1 MLTRHT
7 ARAGWLRLLALGS
20 LVLLSAC
27 ERPPMDTVQHGYRGT
42 GMVQVYNPRIMEGVI
57 EANQPPAPAP
67 APAPDGPKAS
77 EVYQNVK
84 VLGHLSV
91 GDFTNLMVSMTA
103 WVAPPEQ
110 GCNYCHNPA
119 NFADDSLYTKVVA
132 RNMVKMTQT
141 INSDWKNHVAATGV
155 TCFTCHRG
163 QPVPKFVWFKPAPQD
178 KKADFI
184 GNKMA
189 QNTPAASVKLA
200 SLPYD
205 PFTPYLSGNE
215 PIRVQSTKAL
225 PTDHVASIARTETTY
240 SLMTH
245 MSASLGVN
253 CTYCHTTQSFSQ
265 WDGAPP
271 QRLTAFHGIR
281 MVRALNNEHME
292 PLTATFPANR
302 KGELGDVAKL
312 NCATCHQGAYKPVF
326 GAPMVEGYPGLA
338 ALQKAVAASAAP
350 AAAPAD
356 GVPAAAEAPAPAAA
370 APAGAPSEALAA
382 LLPAKVLFAV
392 GKDSLTDEARKV
404 IADAA
409 KLLAAEPGVKVT
421 ISGFADQ
428 SGNMDANMALSKRRA
443 FSVRDALKA
452 AGVAEDR
459 IELKKPEMA
468 VGGASADARRV
479 EINAAR

>member
-1 MLTRHT
+1 
-7 ARAGWLRLLALGS
+7 
-20 LVLLSAC
+20 
-27 ERPPMDTVQHGYRGT
+27 
-42 GMVQVYNPRIMEGVI
+42 
-57 EANQPPAPAP
+57 
-67 APAPDGPKAS
+67 
-77 EVYQNVK
+77 

-103 WVAPPEQ
+103 WVSPEK
-110 GCNYCHNPA
+110 GCAYCHNPA
-119 NFADDSLYTKVVA
+119 NFADDSLYTKIVA

-141 INSDWKNHVAATGV
+141 INADWKNHVSTTGV

-163 QPVPKFVWFKPAPQD
+163 QPVPQFVWFKPPVQD
-178 KKADFI
+178 KGADFI

-189 QNTPAASVKLA
+189 QNTPAPSVKLA

-205 PFTPYLSGNE
+205 PFSHYLSGSE

-225 PTDHVASIARTETTY
+225 PTDHVASIARTENTY

-245 MSASLGVN
+245 MSSSLGVN
-253 CTYCHTTQSFSQ
+253 CTYCHNTQSFGK
-265 WDGAPP
+265 WEGGPP
-271 QRLTAFHGIR
+271 QRLTAYHGIR
-281 MVRALNNEHME
+281 MVRDLNNQHME
-292 PLTATFPANR
+292 PLTDTFPANR

-326 GAPMVEGYPGLA
+326 GAPMIKDHPGLA
-338 ALQKAVAASAAP
+338 SLREAFEKSATAP
-350 AAAPAD
+350 APAD
-356 GVPAAAEAPAPAAA
+356 GVPAASETPPAAA
-370 APAGAPSEALAA
+370 AAAAATTAPSEALSS

-409 KLLAAEPGVKVT
+409 KLLAAEQGVKVT

-428 SGNMDANMALSKRRA
+428 SGNMDANMELSKRRA
-443 FSVRDALKA
+443 FTVRDALKA

-459 IELKKPEMA
+459 IELKKPELA
-468 VGGASADARRV
+468 VAGASSDSRRV

>member
-1 MLTRHT
+1 MNTRHT
-7 ARAGWLRLLALGS
+7 AHAGWLKLLALGS
-20 LVLLSAC
+20 LVLLTAC
-27 ERPPMDTVQHGYRGT
+27 ERPPMDTVQNGYRGT
-42 GMVQVYNPRIMEGVI
+42 GMVQVYNPRTMEGVI
-57 EANQPPAPAP
+57 EANQPPPPAP

-119 NFADDSLYTKVVA
+119 NFADDSLYTKLVA

-141 INSDWKNHVAATGV
+141 INSDWKNHVSTTGV

-163 QPVPKFVWFKPAPQD
+163 QPVPKFVWFKPPVQD
-178 KKADFI
+178 KGADFI

-189 QNTPAASVKLA
+189 QNTPASSVKLA

-205 PFTPYLSGNE
+205 PFTPYLSGSK

-253 CTYCHTTQSFSQ
+253 CTFCHSTQSFSK
-265 WDGAPP
+265 WDGGPP

-281 MVRALNNEHME
+281 MVRDLNNQHME
-292 PLTATFPANR
+292 PLTPTFPANR

-312 NCATCHQGAYKPVF
+312 NCATCHQGAYKPLF
-326 GAPMVEGYPGLA
+326 GAPMVKDYPGLA
-338 ALQKAVAASAAP
+338 ALREAVEKTAAIP
-350 AAAPAD
+350 AAPAD
-356 GVPAAAEAPAPAAA
+356 GVPAAGDAPAVATAAA
-370 APAGAPSEALAA
+370 AAPSEALAA
-382 LLPAKVLFAV
+382 LLPAKVLFTV
-392 GKDSLTDEARKV
+392 GKDNLTDEARKV

-428 SGNMDANMALSKRRA
+428 SGNMDANMELSKRRA

-459 IELKKPEMA
+459 IELRKPELA
-468 VGGASADARRV
+468 VAGASADARRV

>member
-7 ARAGWLRLLALGS
+7 ARAGWLKLLALGS

-42 GMVQVYNPRIMEGVI
+42 GMVQVYNPRTMEGVI
-57 EANQPPAPAP
+57 EANQPPPPAP

-119 NFADDSLYTKVVA
+119 NFADDSLYTKLVA

-141 INSDWKNHVAATGV
+141 INSDWKNHVSTTGV

-163 QPVPKFVWFKPAPQD
+163 QPVPKFVWFKPPVQD
-178 KKADFI
+178 KAADFI

-189 QNTPAASVKLA
+189 QNTPASSVKLA

-205 PFTPYLSGNE
+205 PFTPYLSGAE
-215 PIRVQSTKAL
+215 PIRVQATKAL

-253 CTYCHTTQSFSQ
+253 CTFCHNTQSFSK
-265 WDGAPP
+265 WDGGPP

-281 MVRALNNEHME
+281 MVRDLNNQHME
-292 PLTATFPANR
+292 PLTPTFPANR

-312 NCATCHQGAYKPVF
+312 NCATCHQGAYKPLF
-326 GAPMVEGYPGLA
+326 GAPMVKDYPGLA
-338 ALQKAVAASAAP
+338 ALREAVEKTAAIP
-350 AAAPAD
+350 AAPAD
-356 GVPAAAEAPAPAAA
+356 GVPAAGEAAA
-370 APAGAPSEALAA
+370 AAAAAPSEALAA

-392 GKDSLTDEARKV
+392 GKDNLTDEARKV

-428 SGNMDANMALSKRRA
+428 SGNMDANMELSKRRA

-459 IELKKPEMA
+459 IELRKPELA
-468 VGGASADARRV
+468 VAGASADARRV